1 MSASAVVSVRLSQD
15 EAGRLRLLAKRMG
28 RSASDVGAQLLAESL
43 RQADFAFIEFR
54 DSPVG
59 RQAYVQGSRLA
70 VWQVITLLRDY
81 QGDVAKAAAH
91 LRWPEAKVHAAVAY
105 AAGYPGA
112 IEDAIKDSESANFE
126 TLSRL
131 LPGMQRME
139 AKPRESR

>member
-70 VWQVITLLRDY
+70 VWQVTTLLRDH
-81 QGDVAKAAAH
+81 QGDVAKVAAH

-105 AAGYPGA
+105 AQGYPEEIEEA
-112 IEDAIKDSESANFE
+112 IRDNDSATFES
-126 TLSRL
+126 LSRL
-131 LPGMQRME
+131 LPGIQRIGNTPK
-139 AKPRESR
+139 APR

>member
-81 QGDVAKAAAH
+81 QGDVAKVAAH
-91 LRWPEAKVHAAVAY
+91 LHWPEAKVHAAVAY
-105 AAGYPGA
+105 AEGYPDE
-112 IEDAIKDSESANFE
+112 IEDSIRDSESANFE

-131 LPGMQRME
+131 LPGLQRMD
-139 AKPRESR
+139 AKSRGSR

>member
-1 MSASAVVSVRLSQD
+1 
-15 EAGRLRLLAKRMG
+15 MG

-70 VWQVITLLRDY
+70 VWQVISLLRDH
-81 QGDVAKAAAH
+81 QSDVAKVAAH

-105 AAGYPGA
+105 AQGYPEEIEEA
-112 IEDAIKDSESANFE
+112 IRDNDSVTFES
-126 TLSRL
+126 LSRL
-131 LPGMQRME
+131 LPGIQRIG
-139 AKPRESR
+139 KTPKESR